1 MTIKFYVYL
10 PRQRKP
16 ARLVSAACFF
26 HYSIVGIGRLYCV
39 MAASPIPPGP
49 RRLWAILNP
58 LPWLRRSFG
67 YSRAEARGTVGLLLL
82 ILLFIVAPLLLRPEL
97 PRYLPEKDQQGL
109 NEMTAQLKAHRS
121 VETDFASRYPKRE
134 FKKFDRG
141 GSRFPLVARVRLAPF
156 DPNTLTTEGWEARGV
171 PHFVA
176 ARMVKY
182 GAAASGFKAKAQIK
196 KMYGLEDSVYQH
208 LAPFI
213 QLPDEAPKRAYA
225 SNRPGP
231 DGKFLPFAGSET
243 TPGKFPRK
251 PRNLQ
256 PFDLNRADTTQLMQI
271 RGIGA
276 GRAKWVVR
284 YRNQLGGY
292 LREDQLDEVFVLRD
306 APDLRDSLKKYTFVA
321 SSFAPQGVNVNTAPF
336 DELYLHPYIGKPRAR
351 LIVAY
356 RQQHGSFHS
365 IEDLKKMPVLKP
377 EDVEKLRPYLR
388 FE

>member
-1 MTIKFYVYL
+1 
-10 PRQRKP
+10 
-16 ARLVSAACFF
+16 
-26 HYSIVGIGRLYCV
+26 
-39 MAASPIPPGP
+39 MAASPPPP
-49 RRLWAILNP
+49 RPRQLWRHLNP
-58 LPWLRRSFG
+58 LRWLRRSFG
-67 YSRAEARGTVGLLLL
+67 YSRAEARGVVGLLLL
-82 ILLFIVAPLLLRPEL
+82 ILGFIVAPMLLRPEL
-97 PRYLPEKDQQGL
+97 PVYLPAADQRELDAMVTQLREHRASDQG
-109 NEMTAQLKAHRS
+109 
-121 VETDFASRYPKRE
+121 FASRYPKRE
-134 FKKFDRG
+134 YPKFARR
-141 GSRFPLVARVRLAPF
+141 GSRFLPVARVRLSPF
-156 DPNTLTTEGWEARGV
+156 DPNALTAQGWEARGV

-176 ARMVKY
+176 ARLVKY
-182 GAAASGFKAKAQIK
+182 QQAAGGFKAKAQIK
-196 KMYGLEDSVYQH
+196 KMYGLEDSVYQR

-213 QLPDEAPKRAYA
+213 QLPDEAPKREYA
-225 SNRPGP
+225 RNRPGP
-231 DGKFLPFAGSET
+231 DGKFPPFAIAEAT
-243 TPGKFPRK
+243 AGKFPRK

-321 SSFAPQGVNVNTAPF
+321 SGFVPQAVHVNTAPF
-336 DELYLHPYIGKPRAR
+336 EEMYLHPYIGKPRAR

-356 RQQHGSFHS
+356 RQQHGPFRS
-365 IEDLKKMPVLKP
+365 IEELKKVPVLKP

>member
-1 MTIKFYVYL
+1 
-10 PRQRKP
+10 
-16 ARLVSAACFF
+16 
-26 HYSIVGIGRLYCV
+26 
-39 MAASPIPPGP
+39 MAALPTPPGP

-58 LPWLRRSFG
+58 LHWLRRYFG
-67 YSRAEARGTVGLLLL
+67 YSRAEARGAVGV
-82 ILLFIVAPLLLRPEL
+82 LLFMLACIVAPLLLRPEL
-97 PRYLPEKDQQGL
+97 PSYLPEEDQQGL
-109 NEMTAQLKAHRS
+109 NEMTAELKAHRS
-121 VETDFASRYPKRE
+121 VETSLASRYPNRA
-134 FKKFDRG
+134 FKKFERG
-141 GSRFPLVARVRLAPF
+141 GSRFPVVARVRLAPF
-156 DPNTLTTEGWEARGV
+156 DPNALTAEGWEARGV

-182 GAAASGFKAKAQIK
+182 GAAAGGFKAKAQLK
-196 KMYGLEDSVYQH
+196 KMYGLDDSVYQR
-208 LAPFI
+208 LAPFM

-225 SNRPGP
+225 RGRPGP
-231 DGKFLPFAGSET
+231 DGTFPPFASGEAP
-243 TPGKFPRK
+243 PGKFPRK

-292 LREDQLDEVFVLRD
+292 LRENQLDEVFVLRD

-321 SSFAPQGVNVNTAPF
+321 PGFAPQAVNINTAPF

-356 RQQHGSFHS
+356 RQQHGPFRSV
-365 IEDLKKMPVLKP
+365 EDVKKVPVLKP

-388 FE
+388 FD